1 MTSTP
6 VPEARSSY
14 DEVPYLK
21 SAFPQTHPDRLATLA
36 RLFGLAPPDLE
47 TCRVLEL
54 GCASGDNLI
63 PMALGLPNAR
73 FLGIDSSIRQIQHGR
88 QTIDALGLTNIELR
102 HASIADMTAAD
113 GRFDYIVC
121 HGVYSWVPEPI
132 REAILQICRD
142 NLVSEGVAYVS
153 YNTLPGW
160 RVRGMIRDMMIY
172 HSDQFEGAAERLQQA
187 RALLDFLAQSVPADL
202 PHSTTLKQELNV
214 IRPEAD
220 AYLFHDYLEDVNEP
234 VYFHQFA
241 KAAARNRLQ
250 YLAEADF
257 SGMLVSNFPPQVA
270 ETLRRIA
277 TDIVRMEQYM
287 DFVRNRTFRQTL
299 LVHEGAPIKR
309 NLDGQAL
316 AGFLLVSSTQ
326 PASAQP
332 SLAQGV
338 PETFRIARASVTTP
352 NGITKA
358 ALLFLTQQYP
368 LGIGFEEL
376 ASVARARLVECG
388 VGDGADATPE
398 RDRQILGNDLLQ
410 AYAVDAVE
418 LHVRIPR
425 MSSTPSARPV
435 ASPLARLQATQGEK
449 VTNLRHEVVVL
460 DSFSRQIL
468 PLLDGTRDREA
479 LAAAL
484 AKLAKEGVLKVRDK
498 QSGAS
503 LTSATALDD
512 VLRRVVQAGLPSLA
526 RAALLQQ

>member
-102 HASIADMTAAD
+102 HASIADVTAAD

-202 PHSTTLKQELNV
+202 PPQHD
-214 IRPEAD
+214 PEAGAQRD
-220 AYLFHDYLEDVNEP
+220 P
-234 VYFHQFA
+234 
-241 KAAARNRLQ
+241 ARGRCLSV
-250 YLAEADF
+250 F
-257 SGMLVSNFPPQVA
+257 TITS
-270 ETLRRIA
+270 
-277 TDIVRMEQYM
+277 RM
-287 DFVRNRTFRQTL
+287 
-299 LVHEGAPIKR
+299 
-309 NLDGQAL
+309 
-316 AGFLLVSSTQ
+316 
-326 PASAQP
+326 
-332 SLAQGV
+332 
-338 PETFRIARASVTTP
+338 
-352 NGITKA
+352 
-358 ALLFLTQQYP
+358 
-368 LGIGFEEL
+368 
-376 ASVARARLVECG
+376 
-388 VGDGADATPE
+388 
-398 RDRQILGNDLLQ
+398 
-410 AYAVDAVE
+410 
-418 LHVRIPR
+418 
-425 MSSTPSARPV
+425 
-435 ASPLARLQATQGEK
+435 
-449 VTNLRHEVVVL
+449 
-460 DSFSRQIL
+460 
-468 PLLDGTRDREA
+468 
-479 LAAAL
+479 
-484 AKLAKEGVLKVRDK
+484 
-498 QSGAS
+498 
-503 LTSATALDD
+503 
-512 VLRRVVQAGLPSLA
+512 
-526 RAALLQQ
+526 